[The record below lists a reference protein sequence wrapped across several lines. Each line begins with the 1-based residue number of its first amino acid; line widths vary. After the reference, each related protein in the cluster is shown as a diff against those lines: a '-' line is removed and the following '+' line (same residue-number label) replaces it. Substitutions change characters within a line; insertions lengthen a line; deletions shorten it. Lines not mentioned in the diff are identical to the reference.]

1 MTLQTTLLKID
12 YGPKLGES
20 FPETVEG
27 FTIDDAV
34 ADILA
39 GTHDGRLHA
48 VYSIHDSKCEEV
60 SELVAERIAAAWIA
74 GQFVSPMAREFV
86 DYMGG
91 EVKQEAA

>member
-1 MTLQTTLLKID
+1 MTMQTTLMLID

-27 FTIDDAV
+27 FTVDDAV

-48 VYSIHDSKCEEV
+48 VYSIDGDKCIEV
-60 SELVAERIAAAWIA
+60 SELVADKICAAWIA
-74 GQFVSPMAREFV
+74 GQFVSKMAREFV
-86 DYMGG
+86 DYCEC
-91 EVKQEAA
+91 EVREAAE